1 MRSVTVSSIAR
12 AASSHS
18 HAASDAVAR
27 PISVRTLLA
36 ACGLALVCLAFVNLT
51 RFPATWFD
59 EGSHLH
65 VPKTL
70 VTFGK
75 YADYSDGEFR
85 YYGPTVG
92 VGPTVMLPLA
102 VAFKIAGVGLLQ
114 ARVVM
119 AIYLLLAVAAFVAL
133 ARRLGT
139 TGSAA
144 IATMLL
150 VTAPSISLLEN
161 GRQVLGEVPGL
172 FFLCSGLAYW
182 LMCWHKPSW
191 KGLLGVS
198 LLLAL
203 SSITKHVYL
212 ISILPGLV
220 AAAGL
225 NLVYYRRISHRV
237 FLVPILTVGAVF
249 GAWQAVLIAGL
260 GPGTAAENLRL
271 LQDATRGAALVFS
284 VENMRRAA
292 GEIVSLR
299 AAAGLVPIALVA
311 TGIRQCIRSE
321 DEQRWGAIW
330 WMALANLGWY
340 VLASA
345 GWPRYAFAGLT
356 LSCLLVGRLV
366 WDLLAPLVESAAAA
380 WTAGRLGQL
389 ASPARSGVTGVM
401 VAGLAI
407 ALWTGGLSAAF
418 LGRTALHIVRAPRP
432 YAQQMAAYLDAHV
445 PADRI
450 IHTWEPEM
458 STLSNHRFHFPP
470 PQLLIVAVAHQ
481 WTGGPAVTQSFDFE
495 REGKPD
501 YVLEGPFSRYVELYP
516 KNRLD
521 AGYGRVAS
529 EGGYVLYQRID
540 PAGVAGN

>member
-1 MRSVTVSSIAR
+1 VSSIAR
-12 AASSHS
+12 AAASSDRD
-18 HAASDAVAR
+18 AAPDATAR
-27 PISVRTLLA
+27 LMSVRTVLA
-36 ACGLALVCLAFVNLT
+36 LCGLALVCLAFINLT

-102 VAFKIAGVGLLQ
+102 AAFKIAGVGLLQ

-119 AIYLLLAVAAFVAL
+119 AVYLLLAVTTFVAL
-133 ARRLGT
+133 ARRLGG

-144 IATMLL
+144 FATVLL
-150 VTAPSISLLEN
+150 LTSPSISLLEN

-172 FFLCSGLAYW
+172 FFLCAGLVWWFA
-182 LMCWHKPSW
+182 CWDRPTW
-191 KGLLGVS
+191 KGLFGAAA
-198 LLLAL
+198 LLAMA
-203 SSITKHVYL
+203 SITKHVYL

-225 NLVYYRRISHRV
+225 NLVYYRRVPHRV
-237 FLVPILTVGAVF
+237 FLVPIFTVGAVF

-292 GEIVSLR
+292 GEILSLR
-299 AAAGLVPIALVA
+299 AAAGLVPVALIAGGL
-311 TGIRQCIRSE
+311 RQFIPDS

-356 LSCLLVGRLV
+356 LSCLLVGRLA
-366 WDLLAPLVESAAAA
+366 WDLVQTLDEGAGAALGVGRVRASVITRF
-380 WTAGRLGQL
+380 TALTG
-389 ASPARSGVTGVM
+389 PA
-401 VAGLAI
+401 VAGFAI
-407 ALWTGGLSAAF
+407 ALWIGGVSAAF
-418 LGRTALHIVRAPRP
+418 LGRTTLSIVRAPQP
-432 YAQQMAAYLDAHV
+432 YAQQMAAYLDVHV
-445 PADRI
+445 PKDRV

-481 WTGGPAVTQSFDFE
+481 WTGGPPVTQSFDFE
-495 REGKPD
+495 GEGKPD

-516 KNRLD
+516 KARLD
-521 AGYGRVAS
+521 AGYRRVSA
-529 EGGYVLYQRID
+529 EGGYVLYQRLD
-540 PAGVAGN
+540 TAGAAGN